1 MKTVSKR
8 SKSKTAAKLN
18 ELEVGVGGA
27 NYGSNATDSCF
38 PYGDLEDF
46 LK

>member
-18 ELEVGVGGA
+18 ELELQSSQPHGA
-27 NYGSNATDSCF
+27 GEC
-38 PYGDLEDF
+38 GRRMVQGKVCLEE
-46 LK
+46 KW